1 VSVGEESIEK
11 AASEA
16 ELLDDLEEV
25 VDGFDDVSEVD
36 PTPVLLDEDEQVAA
50 WVARSERGS
59 SSALSALSAYQRA
72 AEAHGTLGPE
82 DQIRLAS
89 EYQDLMRLKKRLE
102 AGDLRGGEERRARDQ
117 VRRMDL
123 MMERLTSSCWRLA
136 WLIVRE
142 NAEGRFGRDKASE
155 MLPDLMSEANMALVE
170 AVRQFDPERTPTFA
184 TYAARVVRDHVRM
197 VISRDGYIHLAPS
210 WSRLKRI
217 ASARVPEL
225 TAELG
230 RTPSKE
236 EVQADLLQTC
246 LAWAERKLTDDQRKL
261 PDAQRHDVK
270 MAKLRKQ
277 GMLGALR
284 DIDEV
289 MAVTQS
295 VASLDQPVGDDG
307 GATLADL
314 LPNQSGGGLFDSVE
328 LDELKKA
335 IASALASLTERERT
349 IILLRYG
356 FVDGENWTYA
366 AIAEKYD
373 VTPERIRQIERAVMG
388 KLSSPHGQYSA
399 LSSFLPSQFKED
411 EPEPEPARRSW
422 RR

>member
-1 VSVGEESIEK
+1 MSVGEESTAKDARE
-11 AASEA
+11 ASI
-16 ELLDDLEEV
+16 LDDLEEV
-25 VDGFDDVSEVD
+25 ADGLDDASEVD
-36 PTPVLLDEDEQVAA
+36 PTPVLLSDDEQIGA
-50 WVARSERGS
+50 WVARSERHH

-72 AEAHGTLGPE
+72 AEAHGTLGGE
-82 DQIRLAS
+82 DQIRLAG
-89 EYQDLMRLKKRLE
+89 EYQELLRIKTKLD
-102 AGDLRGGEERRARDQ
+102 AGELRGGEERRARDQ
-117 VRRMDL
+117 VRRMDNML
-123 MMERLTSSCWRLA
+123 ERLTSSCWRLA

-142 NAEGRFGRDKASE
+142 NAEGRFGRDKAAE

-170 AVRQFDPERTPTFA
+170 SVRQFDPTRTPTFA
-184 TYAARVVRDHVRM
+184 TYAARMVRDHVRM
-197 VISRDGYIHLAPS
+197 VLSREGYIHLAPS

-236 EVQADLLQTC
+236 EVQADLLETC

-261 PDAQRHDVK
+261 PAAQRHDIK

-295 VASLDQPVGDDG
+295 VASLDQPVGEDG

-328 LDELKKA
+328 LGELKEA
-335 IASALASLTERERT
+335 IAGALASLTERERT

-388 KLSSPHGQYSA
+388 KLASPHGQYSA
-399 LSSFLPSQFKED
+399 LASFLPSQFKEE